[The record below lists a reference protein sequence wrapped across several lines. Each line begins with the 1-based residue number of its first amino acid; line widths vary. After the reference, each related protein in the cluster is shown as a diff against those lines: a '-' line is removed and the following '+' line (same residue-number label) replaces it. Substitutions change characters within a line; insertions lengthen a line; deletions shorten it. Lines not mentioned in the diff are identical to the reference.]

1 MRNLTVVATPDTEA
15 LMRVFRSA
23 FMEKTAT
30 WSVLVEVVENR
41 DRAYDLVEGSD
52 DAYVMTPR
60 YEDVLFDEVDFPS
73 VPSEITQG
81 CDMLARSGPDF
92 VGMSLLGKTTIQ
104 EIEDE
109 LMPIYDAKVVIFG
122 TNSLALDCAYHAARA
137 GVSEIILLDSSK
149 ERALNNVEAFMDMFA
164 KMRTKAVD
172 TDQATFGHLSIKR
185 AYEYADI
192 KFSVFDKAVRL
203 TSRTDIVINATPH
216 HALPVSFLSRL
227 ELSQNQ
233 IVCDLYD
240 YDNLGPLVSLSSLA
254 SSDCVKAQNVY
265 KRWGTSSAETLT
277 DLMRDG
283 L

>member
-1 MRNLTVVATPDTEA
+1 
-15 LMRVFRSA
+15 
-23 FMEKTAT
+23 
-30 WSVLVEVVENR
+30 
-41 DRAYDLVEGSD
+41 
-52 DAYVMTPR
+52 
-60 YEDVLFDEVDFPS
+60 
-73 VPSEITQG
+73 
-81 CDMLARSGPDF
+81 
-92 VGMSLLGKTTIQ
+92 
-104 EIEDE
+104 
-109 LMPIYDAKVVIFG
+109 
-122 TNSLALDCAYHAARA
+122 
-137 GVSEIILLDSSK
+137 
-149 ERALNNVEAFMDMFA
+149 MDMFA

-192 KFSVFDKAVRL
+192 KFAVFDKAVRL